1 MSGLSAIA
9 VAEAPRIRLCGWLI
23 RSNDSRLTL
32 QAKARNPDLQGKGE
46 EGKIHEGVMQM
57 KKAFL
62 IFSFV
67 AVTIFGL
74 LYGISPRW
82 YAATFL
88 DITDLNP
95 NVAHILRAIAGLYL
109 ALAAFW
115 LHAAFND
122 KYRDAALVTAILF
135 AGGLVAGRCVSLIAD
150 GQPAPV
156 LLVYG
161 AMEFAVILIGYWVY
175 RLPDMK

>member
-1 MSGLSAIA
+1 
-9 VAEAPRIRLCGWLI
+9 
-23 RSNDSRLTL
+23 
-32 QAKARNPDLQGKGE
+32 
-46 EGKIHEGVMQM
+46 MQI

-62 IFSFV
+62 IFAFV
-67 AVTIFGL
+67 AVAIFGL
-74 LYGISPRW
+74 FYGVSPTW

-115 LHAAFND
+115 LYAVFND
-122 KYRDAALVTAILF
+122 KYRDAAILTAILF

-150 GQPAPV
+150 GRPALV
-156 LLVYG
+156 LLIYG
-161 AMEFAVILIGYWVY
+161 AMEFAVVLVGLWVFK
-175 RLPDMK
+175 LPER

>member
-1 MSGLSAIA
+1 
-9 VAEAPRIRLCGWLI
+9 
-23 RSNDSRLTL
+23 
-32 QAKARNPDLQGKGE
+32 
-46 EGKIHEGVMQM
+46 MQL

-74 LYGISPRW
+74 LYGISPTW

-88 DITDLNP
+88 GITDLDP
-95 NVAHILRAIAGLYL
+95 NFAHILRALAGLYL

-115 LHAAFND
+115 LYAAFYD
-122 KYRDAALVTAILF
+122 KYKDAGILTAILF
-135 AGGLVAGRCVSLIAD
+135 AGGLAAGRCVCLIID

-156 LLVYG
+156 LLLYG
-161 AMEFAVILIGYWVY
+161 AAELAVVLVGYWVF
-175 RLPDMK
+175 RLPE